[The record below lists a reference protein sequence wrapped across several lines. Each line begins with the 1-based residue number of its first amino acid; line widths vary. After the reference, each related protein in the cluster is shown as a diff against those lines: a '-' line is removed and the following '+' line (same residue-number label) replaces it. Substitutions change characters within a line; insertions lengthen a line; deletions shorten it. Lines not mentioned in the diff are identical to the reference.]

1 MLDDTIAVY
10 HGKEYSASNNEE
22 GIINLISEDPNEVK
36 EGFYQYDETYYL
48 KTVQRYELEA
58 LFERK
63 FKALYKGYNC
73 LILDEEGDRILIE
86 IFSISPEDFDKL
98 KMDRAT
104 SHASAAKWIPKSEAE
119 IKITETPIDIDN
131 Y

>member
-1 MLDDTIAVY
+1 MLDTKIAVH
-10 HGKEYSASNNEE
+10 HGKEYKATITEDRKIYLRSD
-22 GIINLISEDPNEVK
+22 DPNELK
-36 EGFYQYDETYYL
+36 NGFYAYKDIYIKE
-48 KTVQRYELEA
+48 VNRNELEA
-58 LFERK
+58 LFRRR
-63 FKALYKGYNC
+63 FTALYKGYNC
-73 LILDEEGDRILIE
+73 LILDEEGDQILIE